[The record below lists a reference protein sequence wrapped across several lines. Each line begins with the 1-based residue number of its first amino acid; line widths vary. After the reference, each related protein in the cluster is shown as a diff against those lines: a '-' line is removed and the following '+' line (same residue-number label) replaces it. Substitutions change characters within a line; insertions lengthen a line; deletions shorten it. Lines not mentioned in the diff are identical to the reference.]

1 MPERIFKQV
10 DEQVTYA
17 FEFKNRL
24 AFGAVLSSGTVAATD
39 TSDSSDVTSTLLS
52 SATSTISGTQAR
64 FRIIAGTAGRTYRI
78 TMKAT
83 LDNGDLLE
91 EDVLFTIAA
100 IT

>member
-1 MPERIFKQV
+1 MPQRIPKQP

-24 AFGAVLSSGTVAATD
+24 AFGAALSSGTISATD
-39 TSDSSDVTSTLLS
+39 TSDSSDVTGTLLS
-52 SATSTISGTQAR
+52 SSSVTISGTQAR
-64 FRIIAGTAGRTYRI
+64 FRVIAGTAGRTYRI
-78 TMKAT
+78 TGQIT

-91 EDVLFTIAA
+91 EDVLFAIAN